1 MRLGGFD
8 ISKEDVIETGKNRHQ
23 GDDNDIED
31 AYGKKKN
38 NYSSLFIEDVLHEI
52 EEDDFLLAISSTNN
66 VDKKFDI
73 LMDKV
78 GA

>member
-1 MRLGGFD
+1 MTPYTLGTAL
-8 ISKEDVIETGKNRHQ
+8 V
-23 GDDNDIED
+23 GDDDDIED

-52 EEDDFLLAISSTNN
+52 EEDDFLLAIASTNN
-66 VDKKFDI
+66 VNKKFDI